1 VFGVFAGSMAMAMYP
16 LCCTVAVE
24 AAPSRHTALASAI
37 VYAISTLVG
46 GIIGPL
52 AGGFLADRFGLATT
66 LWMSAGMAAAAA
78 AASAAI
84 VAGTPTA
91 RRRPRAEKEILLT
104 SA

>member
-1 VFGVFAGSMAMAMYP
+1 MAMYP

-24 AAPSRHTALASAI
+24 AVPSRNAAFASAI

-78 AASAAI
+78 AVSATLI
-84 VAGTPTA
+84 AGPPSA
-91 RRRPRAEKEILLT
+91 RRRPSAEKEIVLT